1 MAKVI
6 IGSANNDKEENAI
19 PPKIT
24 NNIKL
29 FFIDLKLFAMPIH
42 TRKSA
47 DFAIAHLRVRTLAL
61 APQVK

>member
-1 MAKVI
+1 MGYI
-6 IGSANNDKEENAI
+6 Y
-19 PPKIT
+19 KIT

-47 DFAIAHLRVRTLAL
+47 DFAIAHLRTRTLEL
-61 APQVK
+61 SLKSNKQQ